1 MNLFSHITM
10 GRYLHTYF
18 TEHLGVELD
27 RWTFVRWN
35 FLPDIAPRLLKLS
48 HFKKDIYDLVMEWAE
63 NLAAHGEEMTVGEY
77 SKQLGILC
85 HFMADFFC
93 YAHSET
99 FDGTKIGHLK
109 YELKMQ
115 FYGYRRRGMLHAVDL
130 IANAAEIDRRMALYE
145 QINELHERYME
156 LAPSYGVDFVYS
168 LTACVELMRG
178 LKEPEAQLQDAM
190 AQVA

>member
-10 GRYLHTYF
+10 GRYLYTYF
-18 TEHLGVELD
+18 TEQLGVKLD
-27 RWTFVRWN
+27 KSTFVRWN
-35 FLPDIAPRLLKLS
+35 FLPDIAPSLLRLS
-48 HFKKDIYDLVMEWAE
+48 HFKKDIYDLVMARAE
-63 NLAAHGEEMTVGEY
+63 HLAANSEQMSVEEF

-99 FDGTKIGHLK
+99 FDGSKIGHLT

-115 FYGYRRRGMLHAVDL
+115 FYAYRRKDMLHAVNL
-130 IANAAEIDRRMALYE
+130 IANAAQIDSSLALYE
-145 QINELHERYME
+145 QINELHSWYME

-178 LKEPEAQLQDAM
+178 MLYPAYA
-190 AQVA
+190 